1 MGYKAPHWKNPLIF
15 FFFWYLPL
23 AEVDDEEN
31 RRLYAGFIDRQKI
44 EDGFPYDMETVRQP
58 RERIQRYEEGNDGG
72 PDDIALIR
80 TKQPITFIQDKV
92 SPVREVSKVTIHNL
106 SL

>member
-1 MGYKAPHWKNPLIF
+1 MLF
-15 FFFWYLPL
+15 
-23 AEVDDEEN
+23 
-31 RRLYAGFIDRQKI
+31 AGLIDRQRI

-58 RERIQRYEEGNDGG
+58 RERIQRYEEGTGSG

-92 SPVREVSKVTIHNL
+92 SLVRKGYNPYLILIVYRIGNIK
-106 SL
+106 